1 MRLEELAARESI
13 RDLVARYNMS
23 GDSGRIDEL
32 VDLFTADGELAVEGG
47 ATCRGHA
54 ELEAFF
60 GGVALGGEA
69 LPPLRA
75 LRHHVTTQQIDILSE
90 GHATGRIYFT
100 VFTDRGLD
108 HWGVYRDDYR
118 LTDAGWR
125 FARRRVSVDGFTP
138 GGWGEASLAA
148 RR

>member
-1 MRLEELAARESI
+1 VRAEELAARESI
-13 RDLVARYNMS
+13 RDLVARYNMN
-23 GDSGRIDEL
+23 GDGGRIAEL
-32 VDLFTADGELAVEGG
+32 VALFTVDGELVVEGG
-47 ATCRGHA
+47 ATCCGHA
-54 ELEAFF
+54 ELGAFL
-60 GGVALGGEA
+60 GGVAFGGEA

-75 LRHHVTTQQIDILSE
+75 LRHHVTTQQIDILDD
-90 GHATGRIYFT
+90 GHATGRVYFS

-138 GGWGEASLAA
+138 GGWGEASLSVP
-148 RR
+148 R